1 MRGRTAMIRG
11 TGSPRGTAA
20 LQRHF
25 ATPVDEVRASDQRFP
40 DGAHFRI
47 EIPSVENPAALRA
60 VVEEARAHKTPI
72 HRTSQGSGAML
83 LTRAE
88 LAEMAVIGADEGLE
102 VNLFVGPREE
112 YGIGGSVRS
121 PEGMVLAGRLRG
133 LDQLRYALEDILRAV
148 DAGIRGFLIADS
160 GLLQLVN
167 AMVRDGELPTSI
179 VWKISAVL
187 APSNPVSFKQLDR
200 HGRHDGQRPQR
211 HEPRSRWP
219 RSAPRARAP
228 IDLYLEAPDALGGMV
243 RGNELAEIATVAA
256 PLYAKFGLRNAR
268 MVYPAGEQNMSD
280 VVANVR
286 EKVRRAALALEFL
299 DASAVDLIDLQARRR
314 RNRSPRAMTLRSDRW
329 VRGDDEVALDSR
341 VALKMGGA
349 SVDAAGGRPIIGLAN
364 SSSDL
369 NPCNQPLADYIAPL
383 REGIESGRR
392 HRRRVPGDLTRRGPA

>member
-1 MRGRTAMIRG
+1 
-11 TGSPRGTAA
+11 
-20 LQRHF
+20 
-25 ATPVDEVRASDQRFP
+25 VRASDQRFP

-60 VVEEARAHKTPI
+60 VVDEARTHKTPI

-187 APSNPVSFKQLDR
+187 APSNPVSFKQLIDMGGTTVNVPSDMSLLEMAEIR
-200 HGRHDGQRPQR
+200 AA
-211 HEPRSRWP
+211 
-219 RSAPRARAP
+219 SAAP

-286 EKVRRAALALEFL
+286 EKVRRAALALEIL
-299 DASAVDLIDLQARRR
+299 DASAVDLIV
-314 RNRSPRAMTLRSDRW
+314 SKP
-329 VRGDDEVALDSR
+329 
-341 VALKMGGA
+341 GA
-349 SVDAAGGRPIIGLAN
+349 
-364 SSSDL
+364 
-369 NPCNQPLADYIAPL
+369 
-383 REGIESGRR
+383 EGIG
-392 HRRRVPGDLTRRGPA
+392 VPQP

>member
-1 MRGRTAMIRG
+1 MIRG

-25 ATPVDEVRASDQRFP
+25 ATPVDTVRASDERFP

-60 VVEEARAHKTPI
+60 VVEEARTHKTPI
-72 HRTSQGSGAML
+72 HRVSQGSGAML
-83 LTRAE
+83 LTRTE

-121 PEGMVLAGRLRG
+121 PEGMVLSGRLRG
-133 LDQLRYALEDILRAV
+133 LDQLRYAIEDILRAV

-167 AMVRDGELPTSI
+167 AMVRDGELPPSI

-187 APSNPVSFKQLDR
+187 APSNPVSFKQLIDMGGTTVNVPSDMSLVELAEIR
-200 HGRHDGQRPQR
+200 AA
-211 HEPRSRWP
+211 
-219 RSAPRARAP
+219 SAAP

-286 EKVRRAALALEFL
+286 EKVRRATLALEFL
-299 DASAVDLIDLQARRR
+299 ETSAVDLIL
-314 RNRSPRAMTLRSDRW
+314 SKP
-329 VRGDDEVALDSR
+329 
-341 VALKMGGA
+341 GA
-349 SVDAAGGRPIIGLAN
+349 
-364 SSSDL
+364 
-369 NPCNQPLADYIAPL
+369 
-383 REGIESGRR
+383 EGIG
-392 HRRRVPGDLTRRGPA
+392 VPEP

>member
-1 MRGRTAMIRG
+1 
-11 TGSPRGTAA
+11 
-20 LQRHF
+20 
-25 ATPVDEVRASDQRFP
+25 VRASDQRFP

-60 VVEEARAHKTPI
+60 VVDEARAHKTPI

-121 PEGMVLAGRLRG
+121 PAGMVLAGRLRG

-187 APSNPVSFKQLDR
+187 APSNPVSSKQLIDMGGTTVNVPSDMSLLEMAEIR
-200 HGRHDGQRPQR
+200 AA
-211 HEPRSRWP
+211 
-219 RSAPRARAP
+219 SAAP

-286 EKVRRAALALEFL
+286 EKVRRAALALEIL
-299 DASAVDLIDLQARRR
+299 DASAVDLIV
-314 RNRSPRAMTLRSDRW
+314 SKP
-329 VRGDDEVALDSR
+329 
-341 VALKMGGA
+341 GA
-349 SVDAAGGRPIIGLAN
+349 
-364 SSSDL
+364 
-369 NPCNQPLADYIAPL
+369 
-383 REGIESGRR
+383 EGIG
-392 HRRRVPGDLTRRGPA
+392 VPQP

>member
-1 MRGRTAMIRG
+1 VKGNEMIRG

-20 LQRHF
+20 LNRHF
-25 ATPVDEVRASDQRFP
+25 AALVDGVAASDQRFP
-40 DGAHFRI
+40 DDAHFRI
-47 EIPSVENPAALRA
+47 EIPSVENPSALRA
-60 VVEEARAHKTPI
+60 VVEEARVHKTPI

-102 VNLFVGPREE
+102 VSLFVGPREE

-167 AMVRDGELPTSI
+167 DMVRAGELPSSI

-187 APSNPVSFKQLDR
+187 APSNPVSFRQLIEMGGTTVNVPSDMSLV
-200 HGRHDGQRPQR
+200 
-211 HEPRSRWP
+211 EL
-219 RSAPRARAP
+219 AEIRAASGAP
-228 IDLYLEAPDALGGMV
+228 IDLYLEAPDSLGGMV

-268 MVYPAGEQNMSD
+268 MVYPAGGHNMND
-280 VVANVR
+280 LVANVR
-286 EKVRRAALALEFL
+286 EKVRRAALSLEFL
-299 DASAVDLIDLQARRR
+299 EAS
-314 RNRSPRAMTLRSDRW
+314 
-329 VRGDDEVALDSR
+329 
-341 VALKMGGA
+341 
-349 SVDAAGGRPIIGLAN
+349 GL
-364 SSSDL
+364 
-369 NPCNQPLADYIAPL
+369 
-383 REGIESGRR
+383 
-392 HRRRVPGDLTRRGPA
+392 DLTVSKPGAVGIGVPEP

>member
-1 MRGRTAMIRG
+1 MIRG

-25 ATPVDEVRASDQRFP
+25 ATPVDTVRASDERFP

-60 VVEEARAHKTPI
+60 VVAEARTHKTPV
-72 HRTSQGSGAML
+72 HRVSQGSGAML
-83 LTRAE
+83 LTRSE
-88 LAEMAVIGADEGLE
+88 LSEMAVIGADEGLE

-112 YGIGGSVRS
+112 YGVGGSVRS

-167 AMVRDGELPTSI
+167 AMVHDGELPTSI

-187 APSNPVSFKQLDR
+187 APSNPVSFKQLIDMGGTTVNVPSDMSLIELAEIR
-200 HGRHDGQRPQR
+200 AA
-211 HEPRSRWP
+211 
-219 RSAPRARAP
+219 SAAP

-299 DASAVDLIDLQARRR
+299 EASNVELIL
-314 RNRSPRAMTLRSDRW
+314 SKP
-329 VRGDDEVALDSR
+329 
-341 VALKMGGA
+341 GA
-349 SVDAAGGRPIIGLAN
+349 
-364 SSSDL
+364 
-369 NPCNQPLADYIAPL
+369 
-383 REGIESGRR
+383 EGIG
-392 HRRRVPGDLTRRGPA
+392 VPEP